1 MEQYIQYIIE
11 LAQKG
16 GREIILERAQSLLR
30 IHKRKSLDGDSQTEV
45 TIPKRRATTV
55 SQFQFKSIEK
65 PTEEIDESED
75 SDSDDESS
83 TPMPRNHNIN
93 TGDWNSELAQFREGK
108 STLNVVKPSGQW
120 HNQQS
125 LRVRNANDKFATSE
139 CLGLWRSI
147 DRHLTIDSDEVRDS
161 DIIVGGAKLN
171 WTTRK
176 SNRHVNALID
186 IAEELFNHYGSSVLS
201 DKSRNP
207 NYNELTRQRLLV
219 KVVAHCKLWIPLDS
233 EKVNEDIPFD
243 AAKFVNTRFLK
254 EIKPK
259 KKKKNKATYYE
270 ELSLGETMTLIAG
283 YFDRKRGSER
293 QAQKTSTLREEALAN
308 EQRDDADV

>member
-1 MEQYIQYIIE
+1 MQYLIE

-45 TIPKRRATTV
+45 TIPKRRA
-55 SQFQFKSIEK
+55 QFKSIEK
-65 PTEEIDESED
+65 PTEDIDESD
-75 SDSDDESS
+75 DSDDESS
-83 TPMPRNHNIN
+83 VPMPKTHNTN
-93 TGDWNSELAQFREGK
+93 TGDWDSELVQFREGK

-120 HNQQS
+120 HNQRS
-125 LRVRNANDKFATSE
+125 LKSDRFATSE
-139 CLGLWRSI
+139 CHELWEPI
-147 DRHLTIDSDEVRDS
+147 DSTLTIDSDEVRDS
-161 DIIVGGAKLN
+161 DVIVCGAKSN

-176 SNRHVNALID
+176 SNRHVNTIID
-186 IAEELFNHYGSSVLS
+186 IAAEMYNHYGSSVLI

-259 KKKKNKATYYE
+259 KKKNKATYYK
-270 ELSLGETMTLIAG
+270 ELSLGETMTLLSE
-283 YFDRKRGSER
+283 YFGRKRGLER

>member
-1 MEQYIQYIIE
+1 M
-11 LAQKG
+11 
-16 GREIILERAQSLLR
+16 
-30 IHKRKSLDGDSQTEV
+30 
-45 TIPKRRATTV
+45 

-93 TGDWNSELAQFREGK
+93 TGDWNSELVQLREGK
-108 STLNVVKPSGQW
+108 STLNVVRPSGQW
-120 HNQQS
+120 HNQRPLKS
-125 LRVRNANDKFATSE
+125 DRFATSE
-139 CLGLWRSI
+139 CRELWKSI
-147 DRHLTIDSDEVRDS
+147 DSTLTIDSDEVRDS
-161 DIIVGGAKLN
+161 DIIVRGAKSN
-171 WTTRK
+171 WATRK
-176 SNRHVNALID
+176 SNKHVNAIID
-186 IAEELFNHYGSSVLS
+186 IVAELYNHYGSSVLI